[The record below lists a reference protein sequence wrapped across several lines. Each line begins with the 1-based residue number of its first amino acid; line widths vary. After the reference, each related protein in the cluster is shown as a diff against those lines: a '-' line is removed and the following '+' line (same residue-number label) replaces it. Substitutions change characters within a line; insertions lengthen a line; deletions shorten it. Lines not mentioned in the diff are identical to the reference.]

1 MNRSFLDSRSCRRT
15 ICEYDINSDIDR
27 LKPSELLGGATQNS
41 TNCLLK
47 DTKSNNRNSVRSSA
61 FSIENI
67 LCSKDSVQFESA
79 PKNDT
84 NLINTQNTSL
94 DKRK

>member
-1 MNRSFLDSRSCRRT
+1 MNRSISDSRSCRRT
-15 ICEYDINSDIDR
+15 VCESDTNSDMDH
-27 LKPSELLGGATQNS
+27 LKLSELLGGATENS
-41 TNCLLK
+41 TNSLLK
-47 DTKSNNRNSVRSSA
+47 ATKSKASA

-67 LCSKDSVQFESA
+67 LCSKDSAQLDSG

-84 NLINTQNTSL
+84 NLINTQNTFL

>member
-15 ICEYDINSDIDR
+15 VCEYDTNSDIHR
-27 LKPSELLGGATQNS
+27 LKPSELLGGASENS
-41 TNCLLK
+41 TNSFLI
-47 DTKSNNRNSVRSSA
+47 DTKSNSRNNVRSSA

-67 LCSKDSVQFESA
+67 LCSKDSVQSESA

-84 NLINTQNTSL
+84 NLINTQNSSL

>member
-1 MNRSFLDSRSCRRT
+1 MNRSFSDSKSCRST
-15 ICEYDINSDIDR
+15 VCEYDTNSDIDN
-27 LKPSELLGGATQNS
+27 LKPSELLGGATTNS
-41 TNCLLK
+41 LLK
-47 DTKSNNRNSVRSSA
+47 DSKSNGRNNVRSSA

-67 LCSKDSVQFESA
+67 LCSKDSAQLDSG

-84 NLINTQNTSL
+84 NLINTQNTML

>member
-1 MNRSFLDSRSCRRT
+1 MNRSFSDSRSCRRT
-15 ICEYDINSDIDR
+15 VCESDTNSDMDN

-41 TNCLLK
+41 TNSLLK
-47 DTKSNNRNSVRSSA
+47 ATKSKAAA

-67 LCSKDSVQFESA
+67 LCSKDSAQLDSGA
-79 PKNDT
+79 KNDT

>member
-1 MNRSFLDSRSCRRT
+1 MNRSFSDSRSCRRT
-15 ICEYDINSDIDR
+15 VCESDTNSDMDH
-27 LKPSELLGGATQNS
+27 LKPSELLGGATENS
-41 TNCLLK
+41 LLK
-47 DTKSNNRNSVRSSA
+47 ATKSKASA

-67 LCSKDSVQFESA
+67 LCSKDSAQLDSG

-94 DKRK
+94 DTRK